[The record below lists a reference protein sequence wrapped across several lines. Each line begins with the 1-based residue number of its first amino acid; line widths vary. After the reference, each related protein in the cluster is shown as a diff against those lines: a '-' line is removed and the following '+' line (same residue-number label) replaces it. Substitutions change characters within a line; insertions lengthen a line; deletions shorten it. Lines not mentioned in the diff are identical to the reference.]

1 MLFAGTGHGF
11 FYSMDD
17 GAHWTQF
24 REGLPASPVSWI
36 LVPKRWHDVVV
47 STYGR
52 GLFILRDIAPLE
64 DQGAQLASSGV
75 RLYAPHPGYRQA
87 RSGHADITFALA
99 AGERAPAKVQ
109 ILDSTGA
116 VIRTIQQPVRAGL
129 NRASWDLRYDPPTR
143 VDLRTTPEANPHI
156 WEEPRF
162 KGKSVRPITHWGIQG
177 PESSGPLGVP
187 GRYAT
192 RVIVG
197 KDTTPAR
204 PLEILRDPQI
214 LANDA
219 DLLASTKAQ
228 IRIRDDM
235 NAAAEMINK
244 LEIVRKQIEDQ
255 RKTAATKPGV
265 TPALA
270 ALDDKLLGVEFR
282 LLTKSDLNSD
292 DKYYVEAY
300 KVYLNLI
307 WLAGEVGTGAGDVA
321 GGADARPTDASLEW
335 LAQIETDLAAAKTEF
350 NKVMTE
356 DVPAFNRTMAGKVA
370 ALTEVTTPARER

>member
-1 MLFAGTGHGF
+1 
-11 FYSMDD
+11 
-17 GAHWTQF
+17 
-24 REGLPASPVSWI
+24 
-36 LVPKRWHDVVV
+36 
-47 STYGR
+47 
-52 GLFILRDIAPLE
+52 
-64 DQGAQLASSGV
+64 
-75 RLYAPHPGYRQA
+75 
-87 RSGHADITFALA
+87 
-99 AGERAPAKVQ
+99 
-109 ILDSTGA
+109 
-116 VIRTIQQPVRAGL
+116 
-129 NRASWDLRYDPPTR
+129 

-162 KGKSVRPITHWGIQG
+162 KGKTVRPITHWGIQG

-187 GRYAT
+187 GHYAT

-197 KDTTPAR
+197 KDTTATR
-204 PLEILRDPQI
+204 PLDILRDPQI
-214 LANDA
+214 LASDA
-219 DLLASTKAQ
+219 DLMASTKTQ

-244 LEIVRKQIEDQ
+244 LEIVRKQIEDE

-265 TPALA
+265 SPALA
-270 ALDDKLLGVEFR
+270 ALDDKLLGVELK

-321 GGADARPTDASLEW
+321 GGADSRPTDASLEW

-356 DVPAFNRTMAGKVA
+356 DVPAFNHAMAGKVA
-370 ALTEVTTPARER
+370 ALTEVTATVRQR